1 MKLSLPLLVFAAF
14 ATADVV
20 ADKKKVMLDND
31 KLRGNKNVLLSQQ
44 GGRVLVKSNQGSKL
58 DAVPSSVDAVT
69 TKIVGGNEADNGEY
83 PYFGESSSM
92 YRESANKAEMAN
104 IIFLTFQ
111 CFAIQ
116 SVLGWVWWYLD
127 LSYYCVDFSSLLR
140 NYSYQSGYWRLRD
153 DQARRGL
160 LLDRNQESCG
170 ENRTY

>member
-83 PYFGESSSM
+83 PYFGESSS
-92 YRESANKAEMAN
+92 
-104 IIFLTFQ
+104 I
-111 CFAIQ
+111 
-116 SVLGWVWWYLD
+116 
-127 LSYYCVDFSSLLR
+127 
-140 NYSYQSGYWRLRD
+140 
-153 DQARRGL
+153 
-160 LLDRNQESCG
+160 
-170 ENRTY
+170 